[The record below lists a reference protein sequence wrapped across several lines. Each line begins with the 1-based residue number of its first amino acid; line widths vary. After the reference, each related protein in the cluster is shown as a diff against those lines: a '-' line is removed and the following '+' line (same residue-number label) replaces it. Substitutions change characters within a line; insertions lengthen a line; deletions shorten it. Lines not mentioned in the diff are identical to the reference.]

1 MIFVCILSVVGGPF
15 FAAEQIRGEPA
26 LEIIKNGEIKFYSA
40 NNVFFYTW
48 VKHRDKLY
56 QCFLPSEKGAYVTDL
71 FCHDT
76 LNRRDP
82 EECQKSKTIEAYYK
96 CLGWEDGVMPR
107 ADDQ

>member
-1 MIFVCILSVVGGPF
+1 MIFVCILSFVGRPF

-48 VKHRDKLY
+48 VKHRDNLY
-56 QCFLPSEKGAYVTDL
+56 QCFLPSERGAYVTDL

-82 EECQKSKTIEAYYK
+82 EECKKFTTLEAFYK
-96 CLGWEDGVMPR
+96 CAGIESGELPT
-107 ADDQ
+107 ANDQ